1 MASRLWTLVEIK
13 NEAAGT
19 EMTVIFTIQKIE
31 YVALNDIDSRWKRL
45 WKKST
50 VGYEEIDIKAMAK
63 TIAAYLSKTVKLEE
77 LLEDKIRHEPLDTI
91 LSLLERVE
99 KKAAVVPH
107 RGCFYLT
114 IKGKQGKPLEL
125 NL

>member
-1 MASRLWTLVEIK
+1 MSTRLWTLDEIK
-13 NEAAGT
+13 DEAAYT
-19 EMTVIFTIQKIE
+19 EAITIFTIQKTE
-31 YVALNDIDSRWKRL
+31 YVALNDIDARWKRL

-50 VGYEEIDIKAMAK
+50 VGYEEIDIKTMTK
-63 TIAAYLSKTVKLEE
+63 TIAAYLSKTMKLEE

-99 KKAAVVPH
+99 KKAAVKPH

-125 NL
+125 DL